1 MAGDN
6 VVTFEKDYLSRQK
19 VYDATPAWTA
29 KNQELRA
36 RREAVKV
43 RGKAAGVKK

>member
-1 MAGDN
+1 MAGDETE
-6 VVTFEKDYLSRQK
+6 TFRRHYLGRG

-29 KNQELRA
+29 KNQELKE

-43 RGKAAGVKK
+43 RGKAAKA